1 MSTIP
6 IVQGVTVDP
15 TGKPSAP
22 YQNPM
27 AVPMYATEDYGGQQ
41 DGNNGMQHAKQ
52 PNQFRDVIWAVLF
65 IAHLIP
71 VILYALY
78 STTQQENGESSITI
92 GPHIYWISIVALVSV
107 GLSTLS
113 LDGMMRYADA
123 LVKTALI
130 FSVFFS
136 LLIGVLGAMSG
147 NILMA
152 ILGFVSFAFGICY
165 ARMVWN
171 RLPFAA
177 ANLRTALTAVKLNMG
192 LVMVAYLFMALGFG
206 WSILFF
212 IGFGNGLQQS
222 SVPAIFLFFLSFYWT
237 NQVLM
242 YTVHVICAGVVVSS
256 PTAVPGNRMKPA
268 FVRQLTLSIRS
279 APNSFRQLGGFHPLV
294 RMQCCVM

>member
-1 MSTIP
+1 MSNIP

-15 TGKPSAP
+15 TGKSPSAP

-27 AVPMYATEDYGGQQ
+27 AVPMYSGTEDYGGN
-41 DGNNGMQHAKQ
+41 NNGMQHAKQ
-52 PNQFRDVIWAVLF
+52 PNQFRDVFWAVLF

-71 VILYALY
+71 VVFYALY
-78 STTQQENGESSITI
+78 MTTTQQDGGETSTITI
-92 GPHIYWISIVALVSV
+92 GSHIYWISIVALVSV

-113 LDGMMRYADA
+113 LDGMMRYADT

-130 FSVFFS
+130 FSVCFS

-152 ILGFVSFAFGICY
+152 ILGFVAFAFGICY
-165 ARMVWN
+165 ARLVWN

-192 LVMVAYLFMALGFG
+192 LVIIAYLFMALGFG

-222 SVPAIFLFFLSFYWT
+222 SVPVVFLFFLSFYWT

-242 YTVHVICAGVVVSS
+242 YTVHVISAGVVVSS
-256 PTAVPGNRMKPA
+256 PNLR
-268 FVRQLTLSIRS
+268 
-279 APNSFRQLGGFHPLV
+279 
-294 RMQCCVM
+294 